1 MVEGHHQQF
10 SQEAG
15 FLAVLEDVFPGK
27 ESQGYACIVSTSQAL
42 PKSLTNPILRGEGKD
57 R

>member
-15 FLAVLEDVFPGK
+15 FLAVLEDMFPGK
-27 ESQGYACIVSTSQAL
+27 ESQGYACIVSTSQGL